1 MLKSIKPK
9 KWVVFAY
16 LFIPVALYIFT
27 VFAPLLAALFYS
39 FFEWK
44 GGPTKTF
51 NGIDNYIQLFQDE
64 VFWTSF
70 RHNIFLVAVCIVG
83 QIGIAFIM
91 VMLVNSK
98 LTKAKGIHRTFG
110 FFPST
115 ISAVCIGYI
124 WLMIYDYNKGLLNW
138 FLDAIGK
145 SDAKKVW
152 LNEPGIIMLLVAIPL
167 IWQYIGY
174 YMVILL
180 SAVSSISTEILE
192 SAEIDGATGIQRAR
206 YIVLPLIKNTLLV
219 CVTLCVAG
227 NMKAFD
233 NIYVMTKGGPGY
245 SSMVMAM
252 YGYKVSFEQSN
263 LGYGSCISVGIFVL
277 SLAVI
282 GGSQA
287 LLNYFTTDKYDRD
300 EQKRLKKIE
309 KERQKAMKLN
319 SKPQQRG
326 GALNV

>member
-9 KWVVFAY
+9 KWVIAAY

-39 FFEWK
+39 FFDWK

-51 NGIDNYIQLFQDE
+51 SGISNYITLFHDAE
-64 VFWTSF
+64 FWASF
-70 RHNIFLVAVCIVG
+70 KHNIFLVIACIIG

-98 LTKAKGIHRTFG
+98 LSKAKGIHRTFG

-124 WLMIYDYNKGLLNW
+124 WMMIYDYNKGLLNW

-145 SDAKKVW
+145 GDAKKVW
-152 LNEPGIIMLLVAIPL
+152 LNEPGLIMLLVAIPL
-167 IWQYIGY
+167 IWQFIGY

-180 SAVSSISTEILE
+180 SAVSSISTEVLE
-192 SAEIDGATGIQRAR
+192 SAEIDGATGFQRAR
-206 YIVLPLIKNTLLV
+206 YIVLPLVKNTILV
-219 CVTLCVAG
+219 CITLCIAG

-287 LLNYFTTDKYDRD
+287 LLKYFTTDKYDRD
-300 EQKRLKKIE
+300 EQKRLNQIE
-309 KERQKAMKLN
+309 KERKQAAKMRRK
-319 SKPQQRG
+319 G

>member
-1 MLKSIKPK
+1 MLRAIRPK
-9 KWVVFAY
+9 NRVIIAY

-27 VFAPLLAALFYS
+27 VFAPLIAALVYS
-39 FFEWK
+39 FYEWK
-44 GGPTKTF
+44 GGPVKTF
-51 NGIDNYIQLFQDE
+51 NGVQNYIQLFHDE
-64 VFWTSF
+64 TFWAAF
-70 RHNIFLVAVCIVG
+70 QHNIFLVLICVVG
-83 QIGIAFIM
+83 QVGIAFIF
-91 VMLVNSK
+91 VLLINSK
-98 LTKAKGIHRTFG
+98 LVKLKGVHRTFG

-115 ISAVCIGYI
+115 ISAVCIGFI

-138 FLDAIGK
+138 FLEAIGK
-145 SDAKKVW
+145 DDAKKVW

-180 SAVSSISTEILE
+180 SAVSSISTEVLE

-219 CVTLCVAG
+219 CITLCVAG

-277 SLAVI
+277 ALAVI
-282 GGSQA
+282 GGSQ
-287 LLNYFTTDKYDRD
+287 LLMNYLMTDKYDR
-300 EQKRLKKIE
+300 EERKELKRVE
-309 KERQKAMKLN
+309 KERLRAIKSRKAQN
-319 SKPQQRG
+319 
-326 GALNV
+326 

>member
-9 KWVVFAY
+9 KWVVAAY
-16 LFIPVALYIFT
+16 LVVPVALYIFT
-27 VFAPLLAALFYS
+27 VFAPLMAALFYS

-51 NGIDNYIQLFQDE
+51 NGLTNYIQLFNDE
-64 VFWTSF
+64 TFWTSF
-70 RHNIFLVAVCIVG
+70 QHNLFLVAVCIIG

-91 VMLVNSK
+91 VLLVNSK
-98 LTKAKGIHRTFG
+98 LTKWKGIHRTFG

-138 FLDAIGK
+138 ILEAVGRE
-145 SDAKKVW
+145 DAKKVW
-152 LNEPGIIMLLVAIPL
+152 LNEPGLIMLLVSIPL

-180 SAVSSISTEILE
+180 SAVSSISTEVLE

-219 CVTLCVAG
+219 CVTLCIAG

-277 SLAVI
+277 ALAVI
-282 GGSQA
+282 GGSQL
-287 LLNYFTTDKYDRD
+287 LLNHFTTDKYDRD
-300 EQKRLKKIE
+300 EQKRLKQIE
-309 KERQKAMKLN
+309 KERKQAIKLRKAQSRK
-319 SKPQQRG
+319 G
-326 GALNV
+326 GSING